1 MNSALSASSDKG
13 APFAA
18 RLSVAASTILLSSR
32 LLWFLVA
39 VFAVR
44 RVIAEIPVFLPAGAD
59 AYAFVFDGHRALT
72 NPGAIYPQSAAL
84 LAHGWVFVTLYPPP
98 QLLIAA
104 AYALFPD
111 PVGAELWAATNMV
124 AALIALFLLFRLVH
138 RMHPSTAPIFCLL
151 VICFTPLFEDV
162 RLGQRGGLLLLLG
175 VGSMTSLVASRPR
188 LAGALAGVATA
199 IKFYPGALLLGVQPR
214 KHWSYGVSLVATAV
228 AVLGV
233 SFIPFGS
240 PILYFSKV
248 LLPGVTWNGST
259 EHDCFQNSTRLLFAR
274 VVGGESFS
282 VIDQSGTWRVVTAVP
297 WHFVELAAILSEV
310 VVVLIIGTAL
320 WAVWR
325 SNWSQPYALALCFSL
340 GTIVPGEVFTY
351 QFLPLLPLFVLV
363 FMKALEDRRIGILVA
378 MAAAEWILL
387 VSPCSLPLPS
397 LWSVAALAIFA
408 LAVYMAPE
416 FRLPTLPREPIEGAT
431 GQ

>member
-1 MNSALSASSDKG
+1 M
-13 APFAA
+13 
-18 RLSVAASTILLSSR
+18 
-32 LLWFLVA
+32 
-39 VFAVR
+39 
-44 RVIAEIPVFLPAGAD
+44 FLPAGAD

-72 NPGAIYPQSAAL
+72 DPGAIYPQSASL
-84 LAHGWVFVTLYPPP
+84 LAQGWPFVTLYPPS

-104 AYALFPD
+104 AYALLPD
-111 PVGAELWAATNMV
+111 PVGAELWAATNIV
-124 AALIALFLLFRLVH
+124 AAAIALFLLFRLVH
-138 RMHPSTAPIFCLL
+138 RIHPSTAPIFCLL

-188 LAGALAGVATA
+188 MAGVLAGVATA
-199 IKFYPGALLLGVQPR
+199 LKFYPGAMLLGVQPR
-214 KHWSYGVSLVATAV
+214 KDWRYGVSLVATAV

-248 LLPGVTWNGST
+248 LLPGLTWNGYT
-259 EHDCFQNSTRLLFAR
+259 QHDCFQNSTQLLFAR

-282 VIDQSGTWRVVTAVP
+282 VIDQSGTWRVVHFVP
-297 WHFVELAAILSEV
+297 WHFVQLASILTDV
-310 VVVLIIGTAL
+310 TLIMIIAAAL

-325 SNWSQPYALALCFSL
+325 SNWSQPYALAVCFSL
-340 GTIVPGEVFTY
+340 GTILPGEVFTY

-363 FMKALEDRRIGILVA
+363 FMKALQDRRIAVLVT
-378 MAAAEWILL
+378 MAGAEWILL

-408 LAVYMAPE
+408 FAVYMAPA
-416 FRLPTLPREPIEGAT
+416 FRRRQPGSAEGD
-431 GQ
+431 GSVDR